1 VLRRVAVTG
10 ATGFIGRHLVADL
23 VDRGIEVRA
32 IVRGSPE
39 RLALLQSDGARGF
52 QPSGTGSPE
61 RLALRADVSVV
72 RAGLERAALADAFRD
87 VDAVVHLAGV
97 VSTLRQQ
104 EFIAV
109 NVEGTREVADAARA
123 AGARLIHVSSLAAA
137 GPASAGSPRSEDD
150 PAAPVTPYGRSK
162 LESERV
168 LAAMPDLRWIVLR
181 PGIVYGPGDRA
192 LLPLFRFA
200 TRGVLPLVGRATAAY
215 TVIHVSDLIR
225 AIVAAL
231 DSNADR
237 QTVFAGHLR
246 PATGRELLDGVRSA
260 VGGPARIVRMPMAL
274 TRLAA
279 IAGDIGGAIRGR
291 PLALN
296 GTRYVELSAEGFVCR
311 VDRLRDCLGIVA
323 EVDLAQGLAQTATWY
338 RQEHWL

>member
-1 VLRRVAVTG
+1 LTQRIAVTG
-10 ATGFIGRHLVADL
+10 ATGFIGRHVVAHLVE
-23 VDRGIEVRA
+23 RGMDVRA
-32 IVRGSPE
+32 IVRFSSVAPHFQALPAPPDP
-39 RLALLQSDGARGF
+39 RDPPDLPDPRDPSALL
-52 QPSGTGSPE
+52 T
-61 RLALRADVSVV
+61 VV

-97 VSTLRQQ
+97 VSAIREQ
-104 EFIAV
+104 ELFDV
-109 NVEGTREVADAARA
+109 NVEGTRAVADAARA
-123 AGARLIHVSSLAAA
+123 AGVRLIHVSSLAAA

-162 LESERV
+162 LESEGV

-192 LLPLFRFA
+192 MLPLFQLA
-200 TRGVLPLVGRATAAY
+200 ARGVLPLVGRASAAY
-215 TVIHVSDLIR
+215 TVIHVSDLVR

-231 DSNADR
+231 DGGVDR
-237 QTVFAGHLR
+237 QTVFAGHPR
-246 PATGRELLDGVRSA
+246 PATGRQLLEGVRSA
-260 VGGPARIVRMPMAL
+260 VGRPARIVRVPMAL
-274 TRLAA
+274 ARVAA

-291 PLALN
+291 PLPLN

-311 VDRLRDCLGIVA
+311 VDRLRDRLGIVA
-323 EVDLAQGLAQTATWY
+323 KVDLAQGLAQTAAWY